1 MSSDGDV
8 EAYPS
13 VNSSKD
19 THIIIRG
26 LRNEISQLVLTWYA
40 LCIYLLVWAWAL
52 CACVI
57 MEVRE

>member
-1 MSSDGDV
+1 MNSDVEV

-19 THIIIRG
+19 THITIRS
-26 LRNEISQLVLTWYA
+26 LKNEISKLVLTLYV
-40 LCIYLLVWAWAL
+40 LRIYLLVWACAL